1 MIKLN
6 EELKLANYGQ
16 WDGYPTGQGETIAA
30 FIQAYLLDDT
40 LRAEFAA
47 KVAKLKFGTDAELAE
62 IEKDW
67 EKTVEK
73 HEAAAA
79 KGHYV
84 SKYELAKF
92 VAFDR
97 DTGATILQKIWEGLG
112 CDIVKD
118 DSEFLK
124 DTLFCEWAYCVD
136 LDTCK
141 VDVYVGGLKGT
152 DGADGKPA
160 ASIPFTNFTVIS
172 MRTLEK
178 RLRANADARARRA
191 AKKASK

>member
-6 EELKLANYGQ
+6 GELKLANYGQ
-16 WDGYPTGQGETIAA
+16 WDGYPTGQGETVAA

-47 KVAKLKFGTDAELAE
+47 KVAKLKFGTDAELEELDADLVTLQKEHAE
-62 IEKDW
+62 
-67 EKTVEK
+67 
-73 HEAAAA
+73 AAA

-84 SKYELAKF
+84 AKYRLERF

-97 DTGATILQKIWEGLG
+97 DTGATILQKIWDGLH
-112 CDIVKD
+112 CQIVKD

-141 VDVYVGGLKGT
+141 VDVYMSTVE
-152 DGADGKPA
+152 PV
-160 ASIPFTNFTVIS
+160 ASIPFTDFTVIS
-172 MRTLEK
+172 MRALEATLRVREG
-178 RLRANADARARRA
+178 
-191 AKKASK
+191 